1 MVSPAQS
8 LSLGLSEPPVTDL
21 CQCMGRV
28 MGMHAGIPEGTPVL
42 LHSDVLGTALLC
54 CRHERMHAGNPK
66 GVVLSHS
73 KVLATIATL
82 HS

>member
-1 MVSPAQS
+1 MWCRLPS
-8 LSLGLSEPPVTDL
+8 LLSGLVKPPVTDL

-28 MGMHAGIPEGTPVL
+28 MGMHAGIPKGAQSYCTVMCWAPQ
-42 LHSDVLGTALLC
+42 LC

-73 KVLATIATL
+73 KVLAMISALQT
-82 HS
+82 